1 MFPYH
6 LGYRRNFTQVINW
19 SGRCRGNGLE
29 WEVVE
34 GCFEFSLTAEQL
46 EQKKLKRKQ
55 AVSHFIYF
63 YRHLVPCPEIEG
75 HWSLY
80 EHLGQMATQV
90 WICSDNI
97 YYMMYIGGLANIP
110 LTGQLSGQISILIS
124 TSACHTCTIYTVMYS
139 CI

>member
-75 HWSLY
+75 HWSLS

-97 YYMMYIGGLANIP
+97 YYMMYIGGHSLDWAIVRTNLNP
-110 LTGQLSGQISILIS
+110 YFDLCMSYMYNVHCYVQLYI
-124 TSACHTCTIYTVMYS
+124 
-139 CI
+139 

>member
-1 MFPYH
+1 MCHIMHYMYSVHTCNRYSKKHCGDSVVASLQAKHRRHHDQSLEPFVFPYH

-63 YRHLVPCPEIEG
+63 YRHSVP
-75 HWSLY
+75 
-80 EHLGQMATQV
+80 
-90 WICSDNI
+90 
-97 YYMMYIGGLANIP
+97 
-110 LTGQLSGQISILIS
+110 
-124 TSACHTCTIYTVMYS
+124 CHTCTIYTVMYS